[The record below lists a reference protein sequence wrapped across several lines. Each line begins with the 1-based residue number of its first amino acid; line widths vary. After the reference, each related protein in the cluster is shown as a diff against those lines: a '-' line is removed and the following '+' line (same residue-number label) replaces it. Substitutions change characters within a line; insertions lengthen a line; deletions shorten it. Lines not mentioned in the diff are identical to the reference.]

1 MKVRNYSPEY
11 KDYQTIRQWAKKGF
25 LPIDSAVGVELWANQ
40 NCQDKYVYYS
50 PDEVA
55 AATAE
60 QLSDFF
66 QPERERK
73 NELARRR
80 RAMKRAEQEREKAE
94 ERQEEINEAI
104 RPYLQRIAEQRK
116 IIRSLTS
123 VEAPGKT
130 GSKKLI
136 IDTETTGLDPVRD
149 EILQISII
157 DSEGN
162 TLYDGYFKPFATSWK
177 EAQRIHGI
185 SPEMVEDAPRISDKL
200 VEINSILSQAECI
213 IGYNVDFDINFLRNN
228 GVIIYNDIGVYDVMK
243 VFAEIYGEYSEYFGN
258 FKWQKLT
265 TAAEYYNYDWSSTPS
280 GAHNSLADCYATLHV
295 YNKINEKS

>member
-60 QLSDFF
+60 QLSEFF
-66 QPERERK
+66 RPERERK
-73 NELARRR
+73 NELAKRR
-80 RAMKRAEQEREKAE
+80 RAEKRAEQEREKAE

-123 VEAPGKT
+123 VEAPSRT

-162 TLYDGYFKPFATSWK
+162 TLYDGYFKPFAESWK
-177 EAQRIHGI
+177 EAQRVHGI
-185 SPEMVEDAPRISDKL
+185 SPEMVEDAPRLSEKL
-200 VEINSILSQAECI
+200 VEINSILCQAECI
-213 IGYNVDFDINFLRNN
+213 IGYNVDFDVNFLRNN
-228 GVIIYNDIGVYDVMK
+228 GVIIYSDIEVYDVME

-258 FKWQKLT
+258 YKWQKLT
-265 TAAEYYNYDWSSTPS
+265 TAAEYYNYDWSSSPG